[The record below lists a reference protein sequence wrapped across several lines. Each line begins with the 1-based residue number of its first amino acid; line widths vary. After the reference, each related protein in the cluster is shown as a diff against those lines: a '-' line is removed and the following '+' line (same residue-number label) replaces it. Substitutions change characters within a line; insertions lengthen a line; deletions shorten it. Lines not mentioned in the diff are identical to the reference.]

1 MLAWAPV
8 SSLSAELEGELQILE
23 GSVPPQT
30 GSAWFFL
37 AQEGGFTSTISY
49 FPFSFL
55 FKKTG
60 FHVSQTHLKLA
71 SHSYHCPDPLTTSQV
86 LR

>member
-1 MLAWAPV
+1 MLARAPV

-23 GSVPPQT
+23 GSMPPQT

-55 FKKTG
+55 LKKIG
-60 FHVSQTHLKLA
+60 FHVSDTPETH
-71 SHSYHCPDPLTTSQV
+71 HSYHCPDPPTTSQV

>member
-1 MLAWAPV
+1 MLARAPV

-23 GSVPPQT
+23 GSMPPQT

-49 FPFSFL
+49 FPF
-55 FKKTG
+55 
-60 FHVSQTHLKLA
+60 
-71 SHSYHCPDPLTTSQV
+71 
-86 LR
+86 